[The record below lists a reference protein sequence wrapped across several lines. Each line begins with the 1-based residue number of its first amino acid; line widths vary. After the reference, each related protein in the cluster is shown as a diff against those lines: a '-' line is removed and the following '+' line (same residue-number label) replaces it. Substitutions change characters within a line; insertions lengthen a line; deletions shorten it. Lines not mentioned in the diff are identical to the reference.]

1 MTACRRG
8 RSFFST
14 ACWYGIHE
22 TASELGEAGLAVETD
37 ATDEASVE
45 AAVERFD
52 GLDCLANNVRKTH
65 SAFRSS
71 SETSDF

>member
-1 MTACRRG
+1 VTACRRG

-14 ACWYGIHE
+14 ARGYGIHE
-22 TASELGEAGLAVETD
+22 TAGELCEAGLAVETD

-45 AAVERFD
+45 AAVERLD
-52 GLDCLANNVRKTH
+52 ELDCLANNVRKTH
-65 SAFRSS
+65 SAFRSP